1 MIRKKDLQK
10 ELSYTKLELRNYEL
24 KVTSSIADLS
34 NTPDVDRMSNSELLD
49 ELFNRLTR
57 IHEYEQ

>member
-24 KVTSSIADLS
+24 KVISSIADLS